1 MAPDREASRRALHA
15 RLQAVCPLT
24 VRLEE
29 VSLPGGLLLR
39 DDEFVV
45 RMAKDW
51 GLSGQKL
58 TLTTQRL
65 ICPIDPSSTTMESVP
80 LVDVRDVTLRKHF
93 VAFATVAVHTTAGG
107 KFLFPAHINGQ
118 RIRDDILAMVEFLQR
133 PARPTLSVVTEDPGP
148 ADRYDQLRKIAEL
161 KVSGVL
167 SDAEYEQEKARILR
181 GP

>member
-1 MAPDREASRRALHA
+1 MAPDRETSRRALHA
-15 RLQAVCPLT
+15 RLQAECPLT
-24 VRLEE
+24 LRLEE
-29 VSLPGGLLLR
+29 VSLPGGMLLR

-45 RMAKDW
+45 RMARDW

-80 LVDVRDVTLRKHF
+80 LVDVREVTLRKHF

-118 RIRDDILAMVEFLQR
+118 RIRDDILAMVEFMQR
-133 PARPTLSVVTEDPGP
+133 PARPTLSVLTSDPGP
-148 ADRYDQLRKIAEL
+148 GDRYDLLRKIAEL
-161 KVSGVL
+161 KAAGTISE
-167 SDAEYEQEKARILR
+167 AEFEKEKARILNL
-181 GP
+181 P